1 MAKGNHPPRA
11 FIALWLS
18 TLAFALCFAAWTL
31 LSIVG
36 VSLKLE
42 LGLTPSQLSFL
53 IAIPVLAGSV
63 SRPFLGMLTERFG
76 GRLIM
81 SITLMVSAVFVYL
94 LLFTT
99 SYIVLLLIALGLGLA
114 GGSFAVGVAHVSSW
128 FDKKEQGTALG
139 IFGMGMIGTAVN
151 NLAGPLLQDAI
162 GWRGT
167 IEIYALGL
175 LVMGILFIAIDR
187 DPPSNQGVS
196 ATIAERLAPLRDLR
210 VWRFSFFYFVNF
222 GAFVALT
229 LWLPQVLMNIYGL
242 SLTNASLLTLLFTLP
257 GSLGRGIGGWFSD
270 RYGARVMMYLTLSV
284 SLVCAFLLSYPPIS
298 YRIQGVD
305 GPIDFSLTMGLI
317 PMLVLLFVL
326 ACFMSMG
333 MAAVFKY
340 IPAHYP
346 ESVGTVGGIVGMVG
360 GLGGFFLPI
369 VFGLLNSLM
378 GIWQSCFMLVF
389 VITLLALL
397 WLHLSIVRSGE
408 RRALPNRSGAERV

>member
-1 MAKGNHPPRA
+1 MGRGNHQSRA
-11 FIALWLS
+11 SLALWLS

-36 VSLKLE
+36 ISLEQE
-42 LGLTPSQLSFL
+42 LGLTSSQLSLL

-63 SRPFLGMLTERFG
+63 SRPFLGVLTERFG
-76 GRLIM
+76 GRWVM
-81 SITLMVSAVFVYL
+81 SITLIVSAAFVYL

-114 GGSFAVGVAHVSSW
+114 GGSFAVGVAHVSAW

-139 IFGMGMIGTAVN
+139 IFGMGMIGTAVT
-151 NLAGPLLQDAI
+151 NLFGPLLQDAV

-167 IEIYALGL
+167 VEIYALVL
-175 LVMGILFIAIDR
+175 LAMGILFIVVDR
-187 DPPSNQGVS
+187 NPPQQKGVS
-196 ATIAERLAPLRDLR
+196 ATIAERLAPLSDLR

-229 LWLPQVLMNIYGL
+229 LWLPQFLMNIYGL
-242 SLTNASLLTLLFTLP
+242 PLTTASLLTLLFTLP

-284 SLVCAFLLSYPPIS
+284 SLICAFLLSYPPTS
-298 YRIQGVD
+298 YSVQGVN
-305 GPIDFSLTMGLI
+305 GSIDFSLTMGLV
-317 PMLVLLFVL
+317 PMLVLLFVM
-326 ACFMSMG
+326 ASFMSMG

-340 IPAHYP
+340 IPAYYP
-346 ESVGTVGGIVGMVG
+346 DSVGTVGGIVGMVG

-369 VFGLLNSLM
+369 VFGFLNSLM

-397 WLHLSIVRSGE
+397 WLHVSILRSGE
-408 RRALPNRSGAERV
+408 RHAL